1 MKEFSWSYSA
11 LTTYELCP
19 KKYFHLYVAEKGTP
33 ERVADA
39 DSSFSADGKIIHDA
53 FRQRV
58 TKGVPFPLPMR
69 NFEKMAAKFADAPG
83 EKHAEMKLAINRQY
97 EPVGYFD
104 KDVFLRVVIDL
115 AIVQAKTKIAIV
127 IDWKTGKVKDDPTQ
141 NALNAA
147 VLSRWMPEIEM
158 FKTLFVWVNS
168 NQITPHSYTAHSLM
182 AVWTAIL
189 PRVAKIEEARKTT
202 TFPAKKNGLCGWCP
216 VKQCPHYVER
226 SND

>member
-1 MKEFSWSYSA
+1 MKEFAWSYSA
-11 LTTYELCP
+11 LTNYELCP
-19 KKYFHLYVAEKGTP
+19 KKYYHVNFLPKDHPDKAKDE
-33 ERVADA
+33 

-53 FRQRV
+53 FRKRV
-58 TKGVPFPLPMR
+58 IDGTPFPLPMR
-69 NFEKMAAKFADAPG
+69 NYEKVAAKFAAAPG
-83 EKHAEMKLAINRQY
+83 EKHAEMKLAINRNY

-115 AIVQAKTKIAIV
+115 AIIQQKVAIV
-127 IDWKTGKVKDDPTQ
+127 VDWKTGKVKDDPTQ

-147 VLSRWMPEIEM
+147 VLSRWMPEVDT

-168 NQITPHSYTAHSLM
+168 NQLTPHEYTVNDFTT
-182 AVWTAIL
+182 VWTNIL

-216 VKQCPHYVER
+216 VKQCPHYVAR
-226 SND
+226 STE